1 MLRGKINAEAPVCE
15 IRLALPWPVAA
26 YIAEHG
32 EEIVATIQ
40 AAIGYR
46 ENVVARRERAAELDA
61 ERMKATRRRWRTLAR
76 VALRELRRQR
86 ATSPAA
92 RNTVLRALAALTGDG
107 MTAPALDLL
116 ATRRARELREKIR
129 ARRDRLIARLYL
141 AGCTNAQIQSELRR
155 FRYSGTSKALISE
168 ILGRVRGD
176 GRLSSRSAKALA
188 VAGRSLDEVSPV
200 AIAGDGDGSKLQ
212 RRHVAGRLA
221 RLASLNAGE
230 DRRTPAS
237 AESSPRDPGD
247 VTGDTSPA
255 ARGEPSPLEHGKA
268 SPGSR
273 RRPHARGSAR

>member
-61 ERMKATRRRWRTLAR
+61 ERMKATRRRWRILAR
-76 VALRELRRQR
+76 VALRELRQHHATTPEAR
-86 ATSPAA
+86 A
-92 RNTVLRALAALTGDG
+92 TVLRALAALTGD

-141 AGCTNAQIQSELRR
+141 AGRTNAQIQSELRR
-155 FRYSGTSKALISE
+155 FRYSGTSVALISE
-168 ILGRVRGD
+168 ILCRVRGER
-176 GRLSSRSAKALA
+176 RLPARSAKART
-188 VAGRSLDEVSPV
+188 VAGRSLDDVSPL
-200 AIAGDGDGSKLQ
+200 AIAGAGDGSKLQ

-221 RLASLNAGE
+221 RLASLSAGE
-230 DRRTPAS
+230 DPRKPAS
-237 AESSPRDPGD
+237 DDPSPRDPGD
-247 VTGDTSPA
+247 VSPA
-255 ARGEPSPLEHGKA
+255 ARGEPSP
-268 SPGSR
+268 GSR
-273 RRPHARGSAR
+273 RRPRARGGAR

>member
-61 ERMKATRRRWRTLAR
+61 ARMQEQRRRWRKLAR
-76 VALRELRRQR
+76 VALRELRRHCATTPKAR
-86 ATSPAA
+86 AT
-92 RNTVLRALAALTGDG
+92 VLSALAAVSGD

-141 AGCTNAQIQSELRR
+141 AGRTNAEIQTELRR
-155 FRYSGTSKALISE
+155 FRYSGTSKALISA
-168 ILGRVRGD
+168 ILFRIRHAGD
-176 GRLSSRSAKALA
+176 LPSRNSARSIDDTSPAA
-188 VAGRSLDEVSPV
+188 VAGT
-200 AIAGDGDGSKLQ
+200 GDGSRLQ
-212 RRHVAGRLA
+212 GRHVAGRLA
-221 RLASLNAGE
+221 RLASLIAGE
-230 DRRTPAS
+230 DPQKSAS
-237 AESSPRDPGD
+237 ADASPRDPGD
-247 VTGDTSPA
+247 ASRDVSLA
-255 ARGEPSPLEHGKA
+255 ARGEPSP
-268 SPGSR
+268 GSR
-273 RRPHARGSAR
+273 RRLPRARGSAR